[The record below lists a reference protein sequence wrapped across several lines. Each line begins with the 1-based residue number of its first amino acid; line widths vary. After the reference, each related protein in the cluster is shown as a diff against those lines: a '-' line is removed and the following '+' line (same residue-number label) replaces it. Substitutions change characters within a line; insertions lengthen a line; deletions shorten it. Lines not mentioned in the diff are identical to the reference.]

1 MKQGSKRYALTKQQ
15 QSIYYSLPLTWQER
29 KHQEAK
35 DRFYRKMANYCFAV
49 EMVIIV
55 ALLWLVV
62 PNVIEGAF

>member
-49 EMVIIV
+49 EFAVLIAI
-55 ALLWLVV
+55 LWLIV